1 MKCNRNKHDSHH
13 YNFFSE
19 AGEMKKADE
28 ELRETVKQIW
38 PLQAKKILDL
48 LIPRHDGKQISK
60 EFTMHLVC
68 LSVLL
73 MKQIIESPLKNNNP

>member
-1 MKCNRNKHDSHH
+1 MTLFLPLT
-13 YNFFSE
+13 FFSE

-48 LIPRHDGKQISK
+48 LIPRHDGKR
-60 EFTMHLVC
+60 
-68 LSVLL
+68 LS
-73 MKQIIESPLKNNNP
+73 